1 MASTTA
7 APGRFTGQL
16 VFVCT
21 PEQADGVH
29 RDAQNAG
36 ISKAALLREYVT
48 TGEQVAAISR
58 EYGVDAVELVNA
70 ARLHALRAT
79 ARDGVELGATR

>member
-7 APGRFTGQL
+7 APGRFTRQL

-29 RDAQNAG
+29 RDAQNDG
-36 ISKAALLREYVT
+36 VSKAALLREYVA
-48 TGEQVAAISR
+48 TGEQLARIAR
-58 EYGVDAVELVNA
+58 DHGVEVGELVNV
-70 ARLHALRAT
+70 ARLHALRSGS
-79 ARDGVELGATR
+79 RIG